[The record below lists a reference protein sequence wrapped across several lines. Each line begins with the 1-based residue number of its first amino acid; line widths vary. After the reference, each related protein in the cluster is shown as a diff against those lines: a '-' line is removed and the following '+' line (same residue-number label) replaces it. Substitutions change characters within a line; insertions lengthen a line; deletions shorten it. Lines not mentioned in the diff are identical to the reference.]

1 MPADAV
7 AGPIRNSRG
16 SFTWRRRVFFIL
28 AAVAITL
35 LLVLDSRLKHGP
47 HLGFAPANTTLTVAV
62 ANAPAF
68 WWALAHTDTTGALT
82 PESRAPFYD
91 VQLTIRKLTGIRPTV
106 GRLFMWFGPAIVAS
120 SSEQGW
126 TFCVRPGLLLRAR
139 LAANRILGEGAIPPG
154 RAVWRDGFWIVAS
167 NSKLLDTLK
176 QLGPEAGEPPLASNE
191 LLAIFTSPVEGR
203 LRISA
208 SNGLPAVGTL
218 AIAAQPCEHIDVPE
232 ESSDPPLL
240 AVYGANAADALNFL
254 DTLVA
259 SSPFPELIYPAPRE
273 VRAALPE
280 TWPGEHDGA
289 VASITDL
296 DTADFVAL
304 PQMAIATHSSSG
316 TVVNAPLDAIPYE
329 WSTRPGW
336 QLPWLGERFTICS
349 AASGEWSWITSTA
362 ALMESS
368 ISETRLT
375 ACEAA
380 DWRLELD
387 WGKATAAAKT
397 LTELAAQNEMIPR
410 MDLAD
415 VQEEILPWISVLG
428 ECGTLSLTGHVAESG
443 LTVDGYLAGGPRA
456 LDGPRPTFGE
466 GAPE

>member
-7 AGPIRNSRG
+7 AGPARNSRG
-16 SFTWRRRVFFIL
+16 RVKWARRTFFL
-28 AAVAITL
+28 LVAAAIVVS
-35 LLVLDSRLKHGP
+35 LVLDSRLKHGP
-47 HLGFAPANTTLTVAV
+47 HLGFAPEQTTLTVAV
-62 ANAPAF
+62 ADAPAF
-68 WWALAHTDTTGALT
+68 WWALARTDTARALS
-82 PESRAPFYD
+82 PESLAPFYD
-91 VQLTIRKLTGIRPTV
+91 LQLTLRKLTGIRPTV

-126 TFCVRPGLLLRAR
+126 TFCVRPGLLFRAR
-139 LAANRILGEGAIPPG
+139 LAASRILGEGAIPPG

-176 QLGPEAGEPPLASNE
+176 QLEPEAREPPLTSNE
-191 LLAIFTSPVEGR
+191 LLAIFTSPVEGK

-259 SSPFPELIYPAPRE
+259 GSPFPELIYPAPRE

-368 ISETRLT
+368 ISETRFT
-375 ACEAA
+375 ASEAA

-387 WGKATAAAKT
+387 WRKAAAVAKT
-397 LTELAAQNEMIPR
+397 LTERAAGNELIPR
-410 MDLAD
+410 MDIVDA
-415 VQEEILPWISVLG
+415 QERILPWISAAG
-428 ECGTLSLTGHVAESG
+428 ECGTLALSGHVTGNG
-443 LTVDGYLAGGPRA
+443 LAVEGYLAGRSQGVHEQS
-456 LDGPRPTFGE
+456 LTHGE
-466 GAPE
+466 GPP